1 LLCAQRL
8 QPAAEALI
16 SANFGLIEEEAQGHL
31 AMATPAKAS
40 DSEWLAALSEHNYL
54 FKGLDPTWLKDA
66 LPTEGLN
73 LEKLYSNRPVY
84 TAFRPDTWLDGLY
97 VLVAGGPV
105 IVRSTPLDRII
116 AISYPGS
123 CFGMRSL
130 PVSYGQVGRSFPSQ
144 TEAYKTTTVVKI
156 PVATLQHL
164 YDSNTEFRSRYERL
178 FELREKFQYHLL
190 NCSTYPPQA
199 VAALLR
205 ALVYQERS
213 LGNQPDAAGVY
224 RFDLPID
231 LIARACQLNH
241 RTVEQVI
248 KGMQK
253 INLLQPAQPEDS
265 SEDIIRVIDPEGLK
279 ETYSATRDKVHWW
292 PLK

>member
-1 LLCAQRL
+1 M
-8 QPAAEALI
+8 AAR
-16 SANFGLIEEEAQGHL
+16 
-31 AMATPAKAS
+31 AKAPT
-40 DSEWLAALSEHNYL
+40 SEWLTALSEHNYL
-54 FKGLDPTWLKDA
+54 FRGFDPLWLKTA
-66 LPTEGLN
+66 LPADGLSF
-73 LEKLYSNRPVY
+73 EKLYSNRPVY
-84 TAFRPDTWLDGLY
+84 TAFRPDAWLDGLY
-97 VLVAGGPV
+97 VLVAGGP
-105 IVRSTPLDRII
+105 IIIRSTPLDRII

-130 PVSYGQVGRSFPSQ
+130 PVGYGQVGRSFPSQ
-144 TEAYKTTTVVKI
+144 TEAYKTTTVLKI
-156 PVATLQHL
+156 PVDNLQNL
-164 YDSNTEFRSRYERL
+164 YQSSEEFRSRYDLL

-213 LGNQPDAAGVY
+213 LGNQPNLGNIY

-253 INLLQPAQPEDS
+253 VGLVEPAQPEDD
-265 SEDIIRVIDPEGLK
+265 SEDTIRVIDPEGLK
-279 ETYSATRDKVHWW
+279 ETYSATRDKVSWW